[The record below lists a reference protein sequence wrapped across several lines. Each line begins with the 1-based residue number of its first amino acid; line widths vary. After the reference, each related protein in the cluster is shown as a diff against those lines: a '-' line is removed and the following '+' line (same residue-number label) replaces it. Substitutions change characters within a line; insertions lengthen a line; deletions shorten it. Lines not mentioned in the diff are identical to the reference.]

1 MAERVFYEVEAKG
14 KTDNINKQEVQ
25 KLLQNDE
32 MDQIYRKSSALI
44 SEGCLSFW
52 LPESKLEDIEI
63 LDGDSLRITTK
74 KNSPLIENLTKVEID
89 SSTVSNFAG
98 EEVGANWTDKIM
110 SMKSN
115 ERETTPA
122 DDNNDDE
129 WDD

>member
-1 MAERVFYEVEAKG
+1 MFVCIPEVEAKG
-14 KTDNINKQEVQ
+14 ETDNINKQEVQ

-74 KNSPLIENLTKVEID
+74 KNSPLIGLFI
-89 SSTVSNFAG
+89 
-98 EEVGANWTDKIM
+98 
-110 SMKSN
+110 
-115 ERETTPA
+115 REKTGLG
-122 DDNNDDE
+122 
-129 WDD
+129 

>member
-1 MAERVFYEVEAKG
+1 MEAKG
-14 KTDNINKQEVQ
+14 ETDNINKQEVQ

-74 KNSPLIENLTKVEID
+74 KNSPLIGLFIGEKTGLGLNTHKLYHIQSINELT
-89 SSTVSNFAG
+89 
-98 EEVGANWTDKIM
+98 M
-110 SMKSN
+110 
-115 ERETTPA
+115 P
-122 DDNNDDE
+122 
-129 WDD
+129 

>member
-1 MAERVFYEVEAKG
+1 M
-14 KTDNINKQEVQ
+14 
-25 KLLQNDE
+25 
-32 MDQIYRKSSALI
+32 
-44 SEGCLSFW
+44 
-52 LPESKLEDIEI
+52 
-63 LDGDSLRITTK
+63 
-74 KNSPLIENLTKVEID
+74 EID

-129 WDD
+129 WVFIYQELPYLGNGHLTSMRWMDVKQPTIYQSRGGGLCFFFF